1 MSYGLQLGQDKR
13 RHGLNVCI
21 MGLSMLEYSKVILES
36 VSFDPALFKKELIK
50 AVNRLMDSEAEQ
62 LLTWCVARYQ
72 FP

>member
-1 MSYGLQLGQDKR
+1 
-13 RHGLNVCI
+13 